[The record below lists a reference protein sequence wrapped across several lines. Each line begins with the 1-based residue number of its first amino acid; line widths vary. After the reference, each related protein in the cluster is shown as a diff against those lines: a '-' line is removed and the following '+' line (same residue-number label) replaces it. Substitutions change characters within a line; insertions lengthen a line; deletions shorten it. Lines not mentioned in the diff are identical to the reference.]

1 MSEINALLTEEATR
15 RAYEDMRNDTRTTIT
30 TGVEPN
36 AKRCLAQYERLQV
49 ALSGGDAER
58 GIPDIS
64 AYTEHFAKVTGPVT
78 PFINLLQ
85 AALRIVVYTPKLID
99 QGAKAQGMT
108 TPPFG
113 VDTSTPLDPAD
124 YAAMLQQAAA
134 AIQATGQAL
143 QAMAQG
149 DGK

>member
-36 AKRCLAQYERLQV
+36 AKKCLAQYDRLQV

-58 GIPDIS
+58 GIPDIG
-64 AYTEHFAKVTGPVT
+64 AYTEHFEKVTGSVT

-85 AALRIVVYTPKLID
+85 AALRIVVDTPRLID
-99 QGAKAQGMT
+99 QGAKAQGMIVV
-108 TPPFG
+108 PFG
-113 VDTSTPLDPAD
+113 VDISQPLDPAD
-124 YAAMLQQAAA
+124 YATMLAEAAS
-134 AIQATGQAL
+134 AIQATAVALAAMQGGQ
-143 QAMAQG
+143 
-149 DGK
+149 